1 MTSHFFNG
9 FVVRLNPRMVLPV
22 RLERSSVRM
31 SLMGIYTSCI
41 FIILLCFIGKII
53 HEMMHALGY
62 LHEHMRSDRDK
73 YIKILH
79 QNIKP
84 GKYVE
89 SDAILLKTCLL
100 YTSPSPRD
108 KRQSRMPSSA

>member
-1 MTSHFFNG
+1 
-9 FVVRLNPRMVLPV
+9 
-22 RLERSSVRM
+22 
-31 SLMGIYTSCI
+31 
-41 FIILLCFIGKII
+41 
-53 HEMMHALGY
+53 MMHALGY

-89 SDAILLKTCLL
+89 SDAINTIKNITPLEFFGT
-100 YTSPSPRD
+100 
-108 KRQSRMPSSA
+108 

>member
-1 MTSHFFNG
+1 MIGSTWNNFKMYGKLKKKKNC
-9 FVVRLNPRMVLPV
+9 
-22 RLERSSVRM
+22 
-31 SLMGIYTSCI
+31 SL
-41 FIILLCFIGKII
+41 FLLCFTGKII

-89 SDAILLKTCLL
+89 SDAINTIKNITPLEFFGT
-100 YTSPSPRD
+100 
-108 KRQSRMPSSA
+108 

>member
-1 MTSHFFNG
+1 
-9 FVVRLNPRMVLPV
+9 
-22 RLERSSVRM
+22 
-31 SLMGIYTSCI
+31 
-41 FIILLCFIGKII
+41 
-53 HEMMHALGY
+53 MMHALGY

-89 SDAILLKTCLL
+89 SDAILLKT
-100 YTSPSPRD
+100 SHHSN
-108 KRQSRMPSSA
+108 SSVPKMHTNFCEDLSL